1 MDVPARHKR
10 LALLACILGST
21 VVGIDGSAIGVA
33 LPAIRGELGGGLAGQ
48 QWAANAYLLT
58 LGSLLLL
65 GGSLGDAYGERRI
78 FTLGLV
84 GFGVTSLICAAAPT
98 IEILIAGRALQ
109 GAAGA
114 LLIPA
119 ALAVIVSVFEA
130 DERSRAIGTWAAWS
144 GIGAA
149 LGPLVGG
156 QLVDAASWRWVF
168 ALNVPLVALTIAL
181 IVRAIP
187 AAEGRRAR
195 LDVVGSVLCVAGLSG
210 VTFGLIQQP
219 IAGWAAASVLGP
231 LAVGVTIFVAFVAY
245 ERRVPAPLVPLEL
258 FNRRNFALG
267 NAQTLVLYAGM
278 ALLFFYVVIFVQQVA
293 GWTALEAG
301 LSLVPVTIVM
311 MLAAS
316 RFGALADRYGPRA
329 FTVAGP
335 LVMGLGLLLL
345 LRLDRDVSYVGELL
359 PAVTVFALGLS
370 IVVAPQTAVVLADA
384 EERNAGAASGVNNAI
399 GRIAALLGVAGF
411 GLVIATGFSAELD
424 RRLDPDRL
432 SPAARV
438 AVADAKANPMTQP
451 DLRAVPAVERP
462 ALARAIGEASVSG
475 LHLGAGSAAGIAF
488 LAGLLGAGL
497 RNPRRAVKARECA
510 GGALV
515 AAPRDAARRPEECAR
530 EGDRAGKGSDPL
542 SSVTGAP

>member
-1 MDVPARHKR
+1 MEVAARRKR

-181 IVRAIP
+181 IVRAIS
-187 AAEGRRAR
+187 AAESRRAR

-219 IAGWAAASVLGP
+219 IAGWGAASVLAP
-231 LAVGVTIFVAFVAY
+231 LATGAMVFVAFVAY
-245 ERRVPAPLVPLEL
+245 ERQAPAPLVPLDL
-258 FNRRNFALG
+258 FKRRNFALG

-278 ALLFFYVVIFVQQVA
+278 ALLFFYVVIYVQQVA

-316 RFGALADRYGPRA
+316 RFGALADRHGQRA

-370 IVVAPQTAVVLADA
+370 IVVAAQTAVVLADA
-384 EERNAGAASGVNNAI
+384 DERNAGAASGVNNAI

-451 DLRAVPAVERP
+451 DLRAVPAAERP
-462 ALARAIGEASVSG
+462 AMARAIGEASVSG
-475 LHLGAGSAAGIAF
+475 LHLGAGTAAGIVI

-497 RNPRRAVKARECA
+497 RNPRRAVSARECA
-510 GGALV
+510 GRALV
-515 AAPRDAARRPEECAR
+515 AAPIDAARRPEECAP
-530 EGDRAGKGSDPL
+530 DL
-542 SSVTGAP
+542 VVSVTRAP

>member
-1 MDVPARHKR
+1 MAARHKR

-33 LPAIRGELGGGLAGQ
+33 LPAIRDELGGGLAGQ

-78 FTLGLV
+78 FALGLA
-84 GFGVTSLICAAAPT
+84 GFGVTSLLCAAAPT
-98 IEILIAGRALQ
+98 IGILIAGRALQ

-130 DERSRAIGTWAAWS
+130 DERSHAIGVWAAWS

-156 QLVDAASWRWVF
+156 QLVDVASWRWVF

-181 IVRAIP
+181 GLRAIP
-187 AAEGRRAR
+187 AADGRRGG
-195 LDVVGSVLCVAGLSG
+195 LDVLGSLLCVTGLSG

-219 IAGWAAASVLGP
+219 IAGWGAASLGP
-231 LAVGVTIFVAFVAY
+231 LAAGAAIFVAFVAY
-245 ERRVPAPLVPLEL
+245 ERRAPAPLVPLEL
-258 FNRRNFALG
+258 FSRRNFALG

-278 ALLFFYVVIFVQQVA
+278 ALLFFYVVIYVQQVA
-293 GWTALEAG
+293 GWSALEAG
-301 LSLVPVTIVM
+301 LSLVPVTLVM
-311 MLAAS
+311 LLAAS

-335 LVMGLGLLLL
+335 LVVGFGLLLL
-345 LRLDRDVSYVGELL
+345 LRLDRDVSYLGDLL

-411 GLVIATGFSAELD
+411 GLVIATGFSSHLD
-424 RRLDPDRL
+424 RHLDSAGL

-438 AVADAKANPMTQP
+438 AVADAKANPLAQP
-451 DLRAVPAVERP
+451 DLRAVPLAERP
-462 ALARAIGEASVSG
+462 TLRRAVGEASVSG
-475 LHLGAGSAAGIAF
+475 FHLGAASAAGVAV

-497 RNPRRAVKARECA
+497 RNPRRAVAARECA
-510 GGALV
+510 GGAFV
-515 AAPRDAARRPEECAR
+515 AAPRDAARRSEECIA
-530 EGDRAGKGSDPL
+530 A
-542 SSVTGAP
+542 

>member
-1 MDVPARHKR
+1 MAARR
-10 LALLACILGST
+10 RRSALLACILGST
-21 VVGIDGSAIGVA
+21 AVGIDGSAIGVA
-33 LPAIRGELGGGLAGQ
+33 LPAIREELGGGLAGQ

-84 GFGVTSLICAAAPT
+84 GFGATSLICAAAPT
-98 IEILIAGRALQ
+98 VEILIAGRALQ

-119 ALAVIVSVFEA
+119 ALAVIVSVFDA

-149 LGPLVGG
+149 LGPLIGG
-156 QLVDAASWRWVF
+156 QLVDAATWRWVF

-181 IVRAIP
+181 IMRAIP
-187 AAEGRRAR
+187 AAEGRHAR
-195 LDVVGSVLCVAGLSG
+195 LDLVGSLLCVAGLSG

-219 IAGWAAASVLGP
+219 IAGWGAASVLGP
-231 LAVGVTIFVAFVAY
+231 LGAGAATFAAFVVH
-245 ERRVPAPLVPLEL
+245 ERRVPAPLLPLEL
-258 FNRRNFALG
+258 FKRRNFVLG
-267 NAQTLVLYAGM
+267 NVQTLVLYAGM
-278 ALLFFYVVIFVQQVA
+278 ALLFFYVVIYVQQVA
-293 GWTALEAG
+293 GWSALEAG

-329 FTVAGP
+329 FTIAGP
-335 LVMGLGLLLL
+335 LAVGLGLLLL
-345 LRLDRDVSYVGELL
+345 LRLDRDVSYLAELL

-384 EERNAGAASGVNNAI
+384 EERNAGAASGVNNAV

-411 GLVIATGFSAELD
+411 GLVIATGFSAALD

-438 AVADAKANPMTQP
+438 AVAHAKANPMTRP
-451 DLRAVPAVERP
+451 DLRAVPAAERT
-462 ALARAIGEASVSG
+462 AIGEAIGAASVSG
-475 LHLGAGSAAGIAF
+475 LHLGAGSAAGVVI

-497 RNPRRAVKARECA
+497 RNPRRAVAARACA
-510 GGALV
+510 GGSLV
-515 AAPRDAARRPEECAR
+515 AAPRDAARRPEEC
-530 EGDRAGKGSDPL
+530 
-542 SSVTGAP
+542 TM